1 MIDWTYSEGVYELT
15 LARPPCNEIGTA
27 MLADLRR
34 FLDQVD
40 RDAHTLILRSGLR
53 QGFCAGADL
62 RELYRGLSDAP
73 KDQHG
78 PQIRQFIDAIHGVMD
93 DLDMLPLTTVGVVHG
108 VCFGGG
114 FELALTCDV
123 LIAEKTARFCFPE
136 LRLGIIP
143 GFGGIPRL
151 RRDVGNGLIRDLLLS
166 GRSINAKKALA
177 AGLVS
182 QVLASGEGITA
193 ARARGP
199 DRQVRQ
205 DRARGRQGLH
215 QEAPEGRA
223 ARRARAVRPPRRGP
237 GAAGR
242 PQALRRVHRPETVP
256 AMSTSLDTLIR
267 LAAKRFGAD
276 PAQLR
281 AEDDLFERLGIDS
294 FQAVELIS
302 DVEDEFDVEL
312 PDYELQ
318 GIKTFAALAQ
328 KIDARR

>member
-15 LARPPCNEIGTA
+15 LATPPCNEIGTA

-34 FLDQVD
+34 FLDQID

-193 ARARGP
+193 ARALAAQTAKFDP
-199 DRQVRQ
+199 T
-205 DRARGRQGLH
+205 ARK
-215 QEAPEGRA
+215 A
-223 ARRARAVRPPRRGP
+223 AKAFIKKLPKDELLAERELFV
-237 GAAGR
+237 
-242 PQALRRVHRPETVP
+242 
-256 AMSTSLDTLIR
+256 R
-267 LAAKRFGAD
+267 LAEGPALLAALKRFVESTD
-276 PAQLR
+276 LR
-281 AEDDLFERLGIDS
+281 PY
-294 FQAVELIS
+294 
-302 DVEDEFDVEL
+302 L
-312 PDYELQ
+312 P
-318 GIKTFAALAQ
+318 
-328 KIDARR
+328 